1 MRLRALWRFARECV
15 RGRSVPPAVAW
26 GSWRHVPPLPRGV
39 LTCAVARRAR
49 PQAAIVFASLCLV
62 FGAARSASAQ
72 VTVKVRPK
80 GHGSVVVTERGR
92 AHTLDLS
99 KMIDAA
105 HIEDASALFLTRGD
119 GFVYLVMS
127 VCGLSRFPPG
137 DRQCGAGIECNL
149 VWLKLDGR
157 WRVQDSKSERYE
169 SCWAPITSEEGPKV
183 EGKLLKLVYEDLRE
197 SLRHEVTYDDGR
209 PEQGLKSETKPLPEQ
224 NR

>member
-1 MRLRALWRFARECV
+1 LKFQTLIFA
-15 RGRSVPPAVAW
+15 A
-26 GSWRHVPPLPRGV
+26 
-39 LTCAVARRAR
+39 
-49 PQAAIVFASLCLV
+49 LCLY
-62 FGAARSASAQ
+62 FGSAQTASAQ
-72 VTVKVRPK
+72 VKVKVRAR
-80 GHGSVVVTERGR
+80 GHTSVVVTERGR

-99 KMIDAA
+99 KQIDAE
-105 HIEDASALFLTRGD
+105 HIEDASVLFLTRKG
-119 GFVYLVMS
+119 GFVYLVLS

-157 WRVQDSKSERYE
+157 WRALESKSERYE

-197 SLRHEVTYDDGR
+197 NLRHEVTYDDER
-209 PEQGLKSETKPLPEQ
+209 PEQGLKSATSPLPEQ